1 MDEKTLN
8 EAIENVSLIKGVI
21 DRTSKSFMAFSRIFI
36 YWGLL
41 FILSSI
47 ASSLM
52 LQNKEQVLDIW
63 SKYPLMSYAPNVVIT
78 LIAVLVYRFI
88 SKKIPLVGLEKHL
101 MKLWI
106 LILVMNM
113 IPNRINIINSNSA
126 TNLQRVSIEV
136 NNFST
141 MIFSLS
147 IALIVTSLFTGYK
160 QLSYVGI
167 IYIILSVLYAFGDLS
182 IFNGPLIQ
190 LLSFIALPFTFLYT
204 GFFLKCQQVRG
215 V

>member
-1 MDEKTLN
+1 
-8 EAIENVSLIKGVI
+8 
-21 DRTSKSFMAFSRIFI
+21 
-36 YWGLL
+36 
-41 FILSSI
+41 
-47 ASSLM
+47 
-52 LQNKEQVLDIW
+52 
-63 SKYPLMSYAPNVVIT
+63 MSYAPNVVIT